1 MYGHRD
7 GGRPRSSHI
16 REILVNEQEHQFDL
30 ATALGEN
37 VPDVTK
43 PEERA

>member
-1 MYGHRD
+1 VD
-7 GGRPRSSHI
+7 
-16 REILVNEQEHQFDL
+16 EQEHQLEL

-37 VPDVTK
+37 VPDVTN